1 MKRQLDDHHD
11 GRVARNRAGTQQ
23 LQARALGDPT
33 RHAIFRYLAGKG
45 RPVDVAELTGHM
57 GLHHNAIR
65 QHLSRLVAADLAVE
79 STAAPTGRGRPRLVY
94 EVPPSV
100 DSRWGVTGPYE
111 QLSVLL
117 SEIIRT
123 GDTPVDVGRRA
134 GSNPEIV
141 AMGSDPADAMADR
154 LNRYGFDPVSKRSG
168 NRVDLVLQTC
178 PFETT
183 ALADPDI
190 VCSLHLGL
198 AYGLANSIGGIVV
211 DDLVR
216 SDPRQSPCVLRCHI
230 EPDAD

>member
-1 MKRQLDDHHD
+1 MKPHVGDLHD
-11 GRVARNRAGTQQ
+11 IPVDRNPMSTQQ

-33 RHAIFRYLAGKG
+33 RHAIFRYLADQR
-45 RPVDVAELTGHM
+45 RPVDVAELTDHI

-65 QHLSRLVAADLAVE
+65 QHLSRLVAAGLAVE

-123 GDTPVDVGRRA
+123 GDTPIDVGRRA
-134 GSNPEIV
+134 GSTPEILGV
-141 AMGSDPADAMADR
+141 GSDPADVLADR
-154 LNRYGFDPVSKRSG
+154 LDRYGFDPVSKRNG
-168 NRVDLVLQTC
+168 DHVDLVLRTC

-183 ALADPDI
+183 ALTDPDI

-198 AYGLANSIGGIVV
+198 AHGLANSIGGIVV

-216 SDPRQSPCVLRCHI
+216 SDPRRSPCVLRCHI

>member
-1 MKRQLDDHHD
+1 MSM
-11 GRVARNRAGTQQ
+11 QQ

-33 RHAIFRYLAGKG
+33 RHTIFRYLADQR
-45 RPVDVAELTGHM
+45 RPVDVAELTDYI

-65 QHLSRLVAADLAVE
+65 QHLARLVAAGLVVE

-94 EVPPSV
+94 EVRPSV
-100 DSRWGVTGPYE
+100 DSRWGVPGPYE

-134 GSNPEIV
+134 GSTLEIV
-141 AMGSDPADAMADR
+141 AVGSDPAAAMADR
-154 LNRYGFDPVSKRSG
+154 LDRYGFDPVTKRSG
-168 NRVDLVLQTC
+168 NHVDFVLRAC

-190 VCSLHLGL
+190 VCGLHLGL
-198 AYGLANSIGGIVV
+198 AHGLADSISRIVV
-211 DDLVR
+211 DELVR
-216 SDPRQSPCVLRCHI
+216 ADPRQSPCVLRCHI
-230 EPDAD
+230 EPNAD

>member
-1 MKRQLDDHHD
+1 MTRQLDDLHD
-11 GRVARNRAGTQQ
+11 GRVARDRTSTQQ

-33 RHAIFRYLAGKG
+33 RHAIFRYLAGER
-45 RPVDVAELTGHM
+45 RPVDVAELTDHM

-65 QHLSRLVAADLAVE
+65 QHLSRLVAAGLAVE

-134 GSNPEIV
+134 GSIPGAV
-141 AMGSDPADAMADR
+141 AVASDPADVMVDR
-154 LNRYGFDPVSKRSG
+154 LSRYGFDPVSKRSG
-168 NRVDLVLQTC
+168 NHVDLVLQTC

-198 AYGLANSIGGIVV
+198 AYGLADSIGGIVV

-216 SDPRQSPCVLRCHI
+216 SDPRQSPCVLRCHL
-230 EPDAD
+230 EPNAD

>member
-1 MKRQLDDHHD
+1 
-11 GRVARNRAGTQQ
+11 
-23 LQARALGDPT
+23 
-33 RHAIFRYLAGKG
+33 
-45 RPVDVAELTGHM
+45 M

-94 EVPPSV
+94 EVPASV

-123 GDTPVDVGRRA
+123 GDSPVDVGRRA
-134 GSNPEIV
+134 GSAPEIV
-141 AMGSDPADAMADR
+141 EMGSDPADAMLDR
-154 LNRYGFDPVSKRSG
+154 LNRYGFDPVSKRTG
-168 NRVDLVLQTC
+168 DRVELVLRTC

-198 AYGLANSIGGIVV
+198 AHGLADSIGGIVV

-230 EPDAD
+230 EPNTD

>member
-1 MKRQLDDHHD
+1 MS
-11 GRVARNRAGTQQ
+11 TQQ

-33 RHAIFRYLAGKG
+33 RHTIFQYLSAKRG
-45 RPVDVAELTGHM
+45 PVDVAELTGHV

-65 QHLSRLVAADLAVE
+65 QHLARLVGADLVVE

-94 EVPPSV
+94 EVAPSA

-134 GSNPEIV
+134 GSASGQV
-141 AMGSDPADAMADR
+141 TGADSDPADAMTER
-154 LNRYGFDPVSKRSG
+154 LARYGFEPARENRGDQVDFILRS
-168 NRVDLVLQTC
+168 C

-183 ALADPDI
+183 ARADPDT
-190 VCSLHLGL
+190 VCGIHLGL
-198 AYGLANSIGGIVV
+198 AHGIADSLDGIIVV
-211 DDLVR
+211 GLDR
-216 SDPRQSPCVLRCHI
+216 QDPRHANCRLRCQI
-230 EPDAD
+230 EANGD

>member
-1 MKRQLDDHHD
+1 
-11 GRVARNRAGTQQ
+11 
-23 LQARALGDPT
+23 LGDPT
-33 RHAIFRYLAGKG
+33 RHAIFRYLAGER
-45 RPVDVAELTGHM
+45 RPVDVAELTAHM

-65 QHLSRLVAADLAVE
+65 QHLARLVAADLAVE

-134 GSNPEIV
+134 GSTREIV
-141 AMGSDPADAMADR
+141 AAGSDPADVLAAR
-154 LNRYGFDPVSKRSG
+154 LDRYGFDPVSERSG
-168 NRVDLVLQTC
+168 DHIDLVLQTC

-198 AYGLANSIGGIVV
+198 AHGLANSIGGIVV
-211 DDLVR
+211 EDLVR
-216 SDPRQSPCVLRCHI
+216 ADPRQAPCVLRCHI
-230 EPDAD
+230 EPEAE